1 MDRSVLYDREKEL
14 ERMEARS
21 NVGSRMG
28 GMSVRSLTSK
38 HLVDSKPGQKRF
50 DPNARRLK
58 QQASEVGSEQS
69 RKKVVK
75 K

>member
-28 GMSVRSLTSK
+28 GMSVRSLISK
-38 HLVDSKPGQKRF
+38 HLGDSKPGQKRF
-50 DPNARRLK
+50 DP
-58 QQASEVGSEQS
+58 S
-69 RKKVVK
+69 
-75 K
+75 

>member
-38 HLVDSKPGQKRF
+38 HLGDSKPGQKRF
-50 DPNARRLK
+50 DP
-58 QQASEVGSEQS
+58 S
-69 RKKVVK
+69 
-75 K
+75 